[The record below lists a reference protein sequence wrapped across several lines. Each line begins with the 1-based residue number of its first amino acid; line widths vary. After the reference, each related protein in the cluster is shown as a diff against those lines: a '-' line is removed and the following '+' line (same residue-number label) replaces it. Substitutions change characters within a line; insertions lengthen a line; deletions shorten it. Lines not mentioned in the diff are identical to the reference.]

1 MDLCVL
7 FSMIDQGTKGKINIM
22 PKVGGKHFS
31 YSKAGQK
38 AAKSYAKATGKAVT
52 KRKAKPKRKSK

>member
-1 MDLCVL
+1 
-7 FSMIDQGTKGKINIM
+7 MIDQGTKGKINIM